1 MQKRNNVQIVTRLSY
16 QAQASDRSNE
26 HDHPNSDSSPTSA
39 GHGLNDCVRLRSEAC
54 RLCGFACCL
63 VVVGCVTLTRMC

>member
-16 QAQASDRSNE
+16 QASNRSNE

-39 GHGLNDCVRLRSEAC
+39 GHGLIALDCVPKRV
-54 RLCGFACCL
+54 GFVVSL
-63 VVVGCVTLTRMC
+63 VVLWWSAVSR